1 MKEEAYERL
10 RLAYLEKRDSIGA
23 RLREFKDVFKNG
35 DDRRVFEEL
44 AFCILTSAVGPKV
57 GLLSLGSIRDVLMEG
72 GEDELYRRLLG
83 VHKYPEKAGFIVETR
98 EYLKREFDFKLK
110 DLILSFKD
118 PMERRDFF
126 ALNRNIRGI
135 GYLQASHFLRNIGFS
150 GYAILDKN
158 VILSLYN
165 LGVIENPRPPTTRNR
180 YLEVE
185 ERLKGLAEDLGIGFD
200 ELDLL
205 LWSERTGHI
214 PR

>member
-110 DLILSFKD
+110 DLILSLKD

-165 LGVIENPRPPTTRNR
+165 LGVIENPRPPATRKR

>member
-165 LGVIENPRPPTTRNR
+165 LGVIENPRPPATRKR

>member
-1 MKEEAYERL
+1 VKEEAYERL